1 MSLNVKSLMM
11 IISFGKDFK
20 VKPLLTYCDMQYSKL
35 YNETDFWVLEKNG
48 ILRKIT
54 KNGLKGKRKVT
65 FRVISTNIR
74 LRVQGKSNK

>member
-1 MSLNVKSLMM
+1 M
-11 IISFGKDFK
+11 IIKFGKDFK
-20 VKPLLTYCDMQYSKL
+20 VKPLLTYCDMQFSVL
-35 YNETDFWVLEKNG
+35 YNKTDFWVLEKNG

-74 LRVQGKSNK
+74 LRVQGKSNNK